1 MARHNPCP
9 RCGGQ
14 LIGWDGPDTSCLQCG
29 YIAYRRTPL
38 LGQGRLDLG
47 VDFDDK
53 AAPHLPDRARQG
65 RDDSE

>member
-14 LIGWDGPDTSCLQCG
+14 IIWPDGPDTSCLQCG
-29 YIAYRRTPL
+29 HVVYRRSPP

-47 VDFDDK
+47 VGFDDETV
-53 AAPHLPDRARQG
+53 PHLPDRGSQS
-65 RDDSE
+65 RDESE